1 MAPSTRASSA
11 QNTPNTRSKGTP
23 SAVETPTDTPTKR
36 AYTCRQCK
44 RPKKGDHP
52 RSGCPYVNDTASEEE
67 DIPTSTEPL
76 TNALGSMKLNSPMP
90 LRTEEDD
97 QAFKRNRRRLSAQPP
112 IVRSES
118 LVSLSTNS
126 SDLVERLATLND
138 HSDEVN
144 GKVTKVVRWEDTIVA
159 TPKKQKSARSPMPGT
174 LIPPTPDSSFG
185 SSLGSF
191 AKQESPG
198 VHLAAISATEYSSE
212 GSTSSVAPPSPSPT
226 PRAQPLTRTM
236 SAVERDLF
244 VSKLTSET
252 AATIYTIPKADIRSI
267 QEQATA
273 LKFIACTVM
282 NNDPTDPQALLIL
295 GREEEA
301 VQKLRQRIEEENKKA
316 GKGKASSPSK
326 VAALRAAAGG
336 AVIGAVGTFAGL
348 AFS

>member
-1 MAPSTRASSA
+1 MAPSTRASST
-11 QNTPNTRSKGTP
+11 QNTPNTRSKGPPSTVATP
-23 SAVETPTDTPTKR
+23 ADTPTKR

-67 DIPTSTEPL
+67 DTPTSTEPL
-76 TNALGSMKLNSPMP
+76 TNALGSMKLGSSTPMR
-90 LRTEEDD
+90 LQTEEDD

-138 HSDEVN
+138 QSEKSN
-144 GKVTKVVRWEDTIVA
+144 GKVTKVVRWEDTILV

-174 LIPPTPDSSFG
+174 LIPPTPESSFG
-185 SSLGSF
+185 SSPSSF
-191 AKQESPG
+191 TKQESPG
-198 VHLAAISATEYSSE
+198 VHLATIQATEYSSE
-212 GSTSSVAPPSPSPT
+212 GSTSSVAPPSPSPA
-226 PRAQPLTRTM
+226 PRALTRTM

-244 VSKLTSET
+244 ISKLTSET
-252 AATIYTIPKADIRSI
+252 TATIYTIPKADIQSI
-267 QEQATA
+267 QEQATT
-273 LKFIACTVM
+273 LKFITCTVM
-282 NNDPTDPQALLIL
+282 NDDPTDPQALLIL

-301 VQKLRQRIEEENKKA
+301 VQNLRKKIEEENRKA
-316 GKGKASSPSK
+316 GKSKASSPSK
-326 VAALRAAAGG
+326 AAAFKAAAGG